1 MRPKK
6 PLFRV
11 GDTQELT
18 CHIKQCPENITLTWS
33 SLEDKPLYVQTKTSF
48 KASILVFK
56 DITKNMENT
65 IQCNGRCHGV
75 YKQAMAKVRVYS
87 FPNDPVISGHNSLV
101 LSKENTLTC
110 EVSAVF
116 PAEYMTVEWLMGGKV
131 VHTEEGE
138 YGTESVQST
147 YRFTP
152 QINDDKEAI
161 MCRATLSLEGLPVE
175 ERTRETTVSMAVLC
189 PTVNTQISVSPNDP
203 KEMDAMTVSCVSDS
217 SLPSR
222 LVLSKVL
229 NGMETVLASGN
240 RSEIIVSYD
249 KATYSHSAVYVCT
262 TTTDCGSQTSNIT
275 VTVGTHPLEVS
286 LEPDMS
292 IISVEQGSSMML
304 SCNSSGCPHAQ
315 IIWKNVTHQPHL
327 SWNDSLAFGS
337 QLGPWTV
344 DVEDNR
350 TFICEV
356 KCGSVV
362 KSKLTQ
368 MKVFSFPSDPTIESS
383 GPFLEGKVTNLT
395 CTVRDIFPADHFHI
409 QWLDGDVELHSRH
422 GNFSDKLQNLILTL
436 PFKPEYSNQK
446 KTLTCKVSLKMD
458 KKSSQKTASTTLEVH
473 YPPKHTSIAV
483 RPQKKVNEGE
493 TVTIVCSTESVP
505 EGDVILKRVWN
516 GEETTL
522 VSSKGTQAF
531 FNISSTSVS
540 DSGIYVCEAVNKYGN
555 QSENVQITVQ
565 AHPLEVSLEPDMS
578 IISVEHGSS
587 MMLSCNSSGC
597 PHAQIIWKNLTHKPS
612 LSWNDSLAFGSQL
625 GPWTV
630 DVEDNRSFICEV
642 KCGSVVKSKLTQ
654 MKVFSFPSDPTIES
668 SGPFL
673 EGKVTN
679 LTCTVRDIFPADH
692 FHIQWLDGDV
702 ELHSMRG
709 NFSDK
714 LQNLILTLPFKPQY
728 SNQKKTLTCK
738 VSLKMDKKSS
748 QKTAS
753 TTLEVHYPPK
763 HTSIAVRPQKKVNEG
778 ETVTIV
784 CSTESVPEG
793 DVILKRVWNGEET
806 TLVSSKGT
814 QAFFNISSTSVSD
827 SGIYV
832 CEAVNKYGN
841 QSENVQITVQA
852 PPRNIV
858 VTVYP
863 SKVVQEGD
871 SVTICGQSLSFPP
884 SDITLRKLNNGSDIY
899 SSNGTFLLVN
909 LTSNDSGQY
918 QVKAT
923 NALGSDT
930 EIFTINVLQKSKND
944 DSIYT
949 DLFRRISSI
958 DFIIPVIGLGLLA
971 MSASILDYIRRA
983 KRKGFYE
990 LTEGTPET
998 V

>member
-1 MRPKK
+1 MLPVLFVTLNLLLQLSFSYTAVSSFFELEMRPKK

-110 EVSAVF
+110 KVSAVF

-446 KTLTCKVSLKMD
+446 KTLTCKVSLEMD

-505 EGDVILKRVWN
+505 EGDVILKGCGMEKRKLWFPVR
-516 GEETTL
+516 GP
-522 VSSKGTQAF
+522 KHF
-531 FNISSTSVS
+531 STSPQL
-540 DSGIYVCEAVNKYGN
+540 VCRTLA
-555 QSENVQITVQ
+555 
-565 AHPLEVSLEPDMS
+565 
-578 IISVEHGSS
+578 S
-587 MMLSCNSSGC
+587 MC
-597 PHAQIIWKNLTHKPS
+597 
-612 LSWNDSLAFGSQL
+612 
-625 GPWTV
+625 
-630 DVEDNRSFICEV
+630 
-642 KCGSVVKSKLTQ
+642 
-654 MKVFSFPSDPTIES
+654 
-668 SGPFL
+668 
-673 EGKVTN
+673 
-679 LTCTVRDIFPADH
+679 VR
-692 FHIQWLDGDV
+692 L
-702 ELHSMRG
+702 
-709 NFSDK
+709 
-714 LQNLILTLPFKPQY
+714 
-728 SNQKKTLTCK
+728 
-738 VSLKMDKKSS
+738 
-748 QKTAS
+748 
-753 TTLEVHYPPK
+753 
-763 HTSIAVRPQKKVNEG
+763 
-778 ETVTIV
+778 
-784 CSTESVPEG
+784 
-793 DVILKRVWNGEET
+793 
-806 TLVSSKGT
+806 
-814 QAFFNISSTSVSD
+814 
-827 SGIYV
+827 
-832 CEAVNKYGN
+832 
-841 QSENVQITVQA
+841 
-852 PPRNIV
+852 
-858 VTVYP
+858 
-863 SKVVQEGD
+863 
-871 SVTICGQSLSFPP
+871 
-884 SDITLRKLNNGSDIY
+884 
-899 SSNGTFLLVN
+899 
-909 LTSNDSGQY
+909 
-918 QVKAT
+918 
-923 NALGSDT
+923 
-930 EIFTINVLQKSKND
+930 
-944 DSIYT
+944 
-949 DLFRRISSI
+949 
-958 DFIIPVIGLGLLA
+958 
-971 MSASILDYIRRA
+971 
-983 KRKGFYE
+983 
-990 LTEGTPET
+990 
-998 V
+998 